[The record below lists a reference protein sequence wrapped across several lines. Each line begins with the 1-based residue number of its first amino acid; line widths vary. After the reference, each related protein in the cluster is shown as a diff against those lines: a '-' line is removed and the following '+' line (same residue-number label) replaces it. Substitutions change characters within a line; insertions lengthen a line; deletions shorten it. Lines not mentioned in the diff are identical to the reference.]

1 MTKALIVIEPK
12 NIPYLREDK
21 LHREVYSLENRK
33 NAIIRSGDKSSAKS
47 DSYNIRRI
55 EFEVCYLQ
63 RELEIREARKKAH
76 NEFMQKKQKRSPYR
90 DNRAR
95 RPQNVV

>member
-1 MTKALIVIEPK
+1 MTRALINVEPQS
-12 NIPYLREDK
+12 IPYLREDN
-21 LHREVYSLENRK
+21 LRREVYSLENRK
-33 NAIIRSGDKSSAKS
+33 NAILRNGDKSKS
-47 DSYNIRRI
+47 KNDLDAIRRI

-76 NEFMQKKQKRSPYR
+76 TEFMQKKQKRTPFR

-95 RPQNVV
+95 RH

>member
-33 NAIIRSGDKSSAKS
+33 NAIIRSSDKSSAKS
-47 DSYNIRRI
+47 DSYNITRI
-55 EFEVCYLQ
+55 ELEVCYLQ
-63 RELEIREARKKAH
+63 RELEVREARKKAH
-76 NEFMQKKQKRSPYR
+76 NEFMQKKQKRSTYR

-95 RPQNVV
+95 